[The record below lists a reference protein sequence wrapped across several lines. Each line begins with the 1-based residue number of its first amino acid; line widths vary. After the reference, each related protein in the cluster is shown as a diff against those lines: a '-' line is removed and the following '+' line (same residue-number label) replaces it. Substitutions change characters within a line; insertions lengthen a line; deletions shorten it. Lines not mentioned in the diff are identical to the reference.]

1 MNNHDIDYEIFGD
14 DMQCVAIELD
24 PQETVIAEAG
34 SMMSMDPEIE
44 MNTIFGDGRNQESSI
59 LGKMWSAGKRVLTGE
74 SLFMTTYTHQGPGGK
89 RRVTFAAPYPG
100 KILSMDLSEHHGKV
114 ICQKDSFLCAAQGVA
129 VGIDFQKRLGTGLFG
144 GEGFIMQKLEGDGMA
159 FIHAGGTLLKRSLAP
174 GETLR
179 VDTGCLV
186 ALESSVDYDIQFVG
200 GIKNTLF
207 GGEGV
212 FFASVTGPG
221 NVWIQSLP
229 FTRLAERI
237 MRALPNTGGATKG
250 EGSALGGLGRILDGD
265 NF

>member
-1 MNNHDIDYEIFGD
+1 M
-14 DMQCVAIELD
+14 
-24 PQETVIAEAG
+24 
-34 SMMSMDPEIE
+34 
-44 MNTIFGDGRNQESSI
+44 
-59 LGKMWSAGKRVLTGE
+59 
-74 SLFMTTYTHQGPGGK
+74 
-89 RRVTFAAPYPG
+89 
-100 KILSMDLSEHHGKV
+100 
-114 ICQKDSFLCAAQGVA
+114 
-129 VGIDFQKRLGTGLFG
+129 
-144 GEGFIMQKLEGDGMA
+144 
-159 FIHAGGTLLKRSLAP
+159 
-174 GETLR
+174 
-179 VDTGCLV
+179 
-186 ALESSVDYDIQFVG
+186 G